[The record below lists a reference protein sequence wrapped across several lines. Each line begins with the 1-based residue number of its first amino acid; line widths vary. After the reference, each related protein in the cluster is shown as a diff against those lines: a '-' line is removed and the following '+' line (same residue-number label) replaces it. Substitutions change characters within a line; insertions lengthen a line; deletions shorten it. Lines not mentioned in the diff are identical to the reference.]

1 MLATLSADTHT
12 NVRTRFKI
20 TIPIKSRLP
29 KNLIDSWEA
38 CFLTNGVAA
47 DSTVAI
53 SKPARPMSPRV
64 SLPLTEHDNRHL
76 AERQR
81 YRHSWYFLK
90 ISSTTKISGA
100 NTNFTPAT
108 AN

>member
-20 TIPIKSRLP
+20 TISIKSRLP

-47 DSTVAI
+47 DNAVAI

-64 SLPLTEHDNRHL
+64 SLPLTEHDNRQL
-76 AERQR
+76 AE
-81 YRHSWYFLK
+81 H
-90 ISSTTKISGA
+90 
-100 NTNFTPAT
+100 
-108 AN
+108 